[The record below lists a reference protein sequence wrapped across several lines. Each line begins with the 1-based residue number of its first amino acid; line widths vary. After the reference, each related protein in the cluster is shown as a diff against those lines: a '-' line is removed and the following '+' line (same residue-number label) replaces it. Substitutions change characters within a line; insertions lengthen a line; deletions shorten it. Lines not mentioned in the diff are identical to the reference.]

1 MNSHFK
7 HFSKSTL
14 AIVLTVCMLI
24 TCMTVGIVTT
34 DAAKID
40 SESVGYGS
48 IWVEAAQSGATTQN
62 ASGSLTNNAGYV
74 DIDFSGFT
82 VNQNV
87 TCKLKLDN
95 DYFGNG
101 VNMDQGGNYG
111 MSSNGTSSCTF
122 NVKVKKQCTVR
133 FSVSDV
139 NANNNPPYA
148 KLTTTNQTTAWYII
162 GGKSWGTWSTS
173 NVNYELTETG
183 TNTGIYERAIT
194 TTQDNVFFRVHNG
207 TKQFNGSGN
216 KTNTTMA
223 NDTWYGLK
231 EDTDGAFKIS
241 TAGNYTV
248 RVNNADKKI
257 MLIPEAKHTFTVPA
271 LKDSTGTVMGTVTAT
286 YKGQT
291 KSSGET
297 FTEVPA
303 GSNIVLSLNPPTG
316 KKVTDVTCDGATVTG
331 GGNSWS
337 VTMPANDVVDTG
349 VGDDWTFTITDQGTV
364 TVYFNNIKTQ
374 YAKPK
379 AYAWYGSDDRSSV
392 TAEFTEAWTGTAM
405 TRLPNSN
412 IWYIENIPADAKITF
427 VGDNGV
433 NTGKLDIPSGNSA
446 PRYNPGSDPGSPAT
460 GGSWSTYTPRY
471 NEVTVSDGSTLGE
484 SKNSDLFH
492 GLSATMYDYYVD
504 GEIPSGRNLTNWIS
518 GIGTDSSTQGREY
531 SVHDGSKFNWNPY
544 QTLNSAISQY
554 SSDNSVTYP
563 LYFGNLNTNNITDN
577 GVKDYHSNNGMKP
590 IIEGYFNW
598 NNAGHA
604 QNCSVFLSNSHN
616 AATGLT
622 GVTLAGSTI
631 HHYKQSGTDQ
641 NGAPMAM
648 FDEDFLSGE
657 NNASK
662 ALATILRVSTFPVRK
677 TTEGGTSDTVWFDP
691 NGKWGGDQWHEYV
704 WGWFYGHE
712 TASSKWVKFTKDAT
726 TGLFIASGVTGY
738 TGVTVVSLKDETG
751 MTNGGTSWGSPNIA
765 YNNNKADT
773 AIVVAEKAYIRL
785 TAYNT
790 AENATYSGDTITIT
804 GGHDYYQFDS
814 TDGNDNVFI
823 KGIDKD
829 AKTATIDYYRKSDNK
844 IVYTENADNTTKYA
858 GFCPFDWDHLGSDSH
873 AYDLGFGMKL
883 EIPFT
888 VSANGLNDDGTHQV
902 FEFSGDD
909 DLWVFI
915 DGKLVLDLGGDH
927 LKTEGKIDFSDCS
940 VTAEKTQAVSSTYT
954 RNGKFGTDVTGG
966 WFNNNSPNT
975 PHTMTIYYMER
986 GMFDS
991 NLKFGFSFKAIPNQF
1006 KAEKKIKTDK
1016 LNSGLYNTEVN
1027 SATKSGFVIDGNRE
1041 ITWFEKSYHV
1051 GEEFTVEHKAGTQ
1064 AAPHTV
1070 TPISGKTYTVMHN
1083 VGDPTEYT
1091 MGQNGAPNDGTY
1103 KLKRDDMAYFLGQF
1117 PYDSEHPA
1125 VDFNLKEISPSTNK
1139 YKYDQTFAVYDDANN
1154 STEVTT
1160 AAQADNSYTFAFQP
1174 TSIHGMNVLNLR
1186 ARFTNTMKYHDLVL
1200 TKEVNDP
1207 TDTTTAF
1214 TLQILVSKMDGS
1226 TDFLAYPLTYSID
1239 GVPGALPADGKV
1251 TIKPGQYLTIPS
1263 LPEGL
1268 VLKVTEVI
1276 TDENA
1281 YGYSKTTLTKKGGGA
1296 VTTTAAGKG
1305 VTFTMP
1311 DNDVTGVV
1319 KNVKAELY
1327 AMHELHPDSVG
1338 GANCFVKVEV
1348 KNADKTVTRETY
1360 DKTSGTIEVEPK
1372 YLKRDSTDKL
1382 IVTLE
1387 TEPNTGYTLE
1397 GFYDAIAGEIRALN
1411 ATGAIY
1417 TITTNNVGALTAV
1430 VEIPVSS
1437 LFNATTGDQDYTVLP
1452 FYSKLQAG
1460 QKNFTIS
1467 KKILDDKTSTEDY
1480 TISINTK
1487 ESLDASAAAT
1497 PYKGPYT
1504 VVHTEGADTEVGA
1517 DASRATCVVTL
1528 KQNEQIKIAV
1538 TENTYFEIT
1547 EVDPEATIF
1556 HYNHTKVDGT
1566 EVTADVENSIVKLDN
1581 GVLLK
1586 VQASDTD
1593 KTVDIWNKARGYK
1606 LQYFYHGY
1614 LTRYDTVAESG
1625 DGQWYTITGLF
1636 NQSDFDETTGDVQ
1649 LVNNGSAYEVQF
1661 RNDAK
1666 RKDFITRQAPYQDNF
1681 LQGLTWDPKFEGD
1694 GTNSTYAYTAANVGQ
1709 EMVMTTKAIQS
1720 DNRIIYVYFNLPYA
1734 VDETD
1739 NKLDPVE
1746 SEVPEDEGK
1755 ILKIAP
1761 STYGRETIYGNWF
1774 TTDGKYYPEVGKYT
1788 AKFATAPK
1796 EIYQKVVDGDTVT
1809 YQKYIFRYWKME
1821 TVNEGSARNHNLRN
1835 VEEYK
1840 RCYFDQFNM
1849 TFYQDTIVT
1858 PVYEAEGA
1866 ADVELS
1872 PSELE
1877 ARDTEGGNG
1886 VNITFLENSRNQWN
1900 DNGGV
1905 EQEAHA
1911 TAAKKNSGDRVYCDF
1926 LLSFAHN
1933 DNMLQSPLG
1942 KLKTEVE
1949 NEGEEDETTVTT
1961 FVPYKINGTE
1971 VYYSGGIVIE
1981 TVGEMEDEN
1990 NDEKIDEKDILTQA
2004 QYRTKY
2010 GYDNTLSGKVEKY
2023 LNGQS
2028 DHGLNLAITDT
2039 FSAKGFD
2046 NKNQFE
2052 YSTSF
2057 ANRQHGNLSVDRPWK
2072 TKVYRAYT
2080 YLRDYNGSTATASS
2094 LTWDG
2099 SAVTSETEISSIK
2112 SHSGALIKVSM
2123 PVYFTIYEM
2132 ASIQDGAEYNGQGES

>member
-1 MNSHFK
+1 MH
-7 HFSKSTL
+7 
-14 AIVLTVCMLI
+14 
-24 TCMTVGIVTT
+24 
-34 DAAKID
+34 
-40 SESVGYGS
+40 
-48 IWVEAAQSGATTQN
+48 
-62 ASGSLTNNAGYV
+62 
-74 DIDFSGFT
+74 
-82 VNQNV
+82 
-87 TCKLKLDN
+87 
-95 DYFGNG
+95 
-101 VNMDQGGNYG
+101 DQG
-111 MSSNGTSSCTF
+111 
-122 NVKVKKQCTVR
+122 
-133 FSVSDV
+133 
-139 NANNNPPYA
+139 
-148 KLTTTNQTTAWYII
+148 I
-162 GGKSWGTWSTS
+162 
-173 NVNYELTETG
+173 
-183 TNTGIYERAIT
+183 
-194 TTQDNVFFRVHNG
+194 
-207 TKQFNGSGN
+207 
-216 KTNTTMA
+216 
-223 NDTWYGLK
+223 
-231 EDTDGAFKIS
+231 
-241 TAGNYTV
+241 
-248 RVNNADKKI
+248 
-257 MLIPEAKHTFTVPA
+257 
-271 LKDSTGTVMGTVTAT
+271 
-286 YKGQT
+286 
-291 KSSGET
+291 
-297 FTEVPA
+297 
-303 GSNIVLSLNPPTG
+303 
-316 KKVTDVTCDGATVTG
+316 
-331 GGNSWS
+331 
-337 VTMPANDVVDTG
+337 
-349 VGDDWTFTITDQGTV
+349 
-364 TVYFNNIKTQ
+364 
-374 YAKPK
+374 
-379 AYAWYGSDDRSSV
+379 
-392 TAEFTEAWTGTAM
+392 
-405 TRLPNSN
+405 
-412 IWYIENIPADAKITF
+412 
-427 VGDNGV
+427 
-433 NTGKLDIPSGNSA
+433 
-446 PRYNPGSDPGSPAT
+446 
-460 GGSWSTYTPRY
+460 
-471 NEVTVSDGSTLGE
+471 
-484 SKNSDLFH
+484 
-492 GLSATMYDYYVD
+492 
-504 GEIPSGRNLTNWIS
+504 
-518 GIGTDSSTQGREY
+518 
-531 SVHDGSKFNWNPY
+531 
-544 QTLNSAISQY
+544 
-554 SSDNSVTYP
+554 
-563 LYFGNLNTNNITDN
+563 
-577 GVKDYHSNNGMKP
+577 
-590 IIEGYFNW
+590 
-598 NNAGHA
+598 
-604 QNCSVFLSNSHN
+604 
-616 AATGLT
+616 
-622 GVTLAGSTI
+622 
-631 HHYKQSGTDQ
+631 
-641 NGAPMAM
+641 
-648 FDEDFLSGE
+648 
-657 NNASK
+657 
-662 ALATILRVSTFPVRK
+662 
-677 TTEGGTSDTVWFDP
+677 
-691 NGKWGGDQWHEYV
+691 
-704 WGWFYGHE
+704 
-712 TASSKWVKFTKDAT
+712 
-726 TGLFIASGVTGY
+726 
-738 TGVTVVSLKDETG
+738 
-751 MTNGGTSWGSPNIA
+751 
-765 YNNNKADT
+765 
-773 AIVVAEKAYIRL
+773 
-785 TAYNT
+785 
-790 AENATYSGDTITIT
+790 
-804 GGHDYYQFDS
+804 
-814 TDGNDNVFI
+814 
-823 KGIDKD
+823 
-829 AKTATIDYYRKSDNK
+829 
-844 IVYTENADNTTKYA
+844 
-858 GFCPFDWDHLGSDSH
+858 
-873 AYDLGFGMKL
+873 GMKL

-888 VSANGLNDDGTHQV
+888 VSNGGKNDDNTDQV
-902 FEFSGDD
+902 FRFSGDD

-915 DGKLVLDLGGDH
+915 DGKLVLDLGGSH
-927 LKTEGKIDFSDCS
+927 KRTEGEINFASKS
-940 VTAEKTQAVSSTYT
+940 VTANNAQAKASAT
-954 RNGKFGTDVTGG
+954 RNDENVLS
-966 WFNNNSPNT
+966 WFNNDSPNT

-1027 SATKSGFVIDGNRE
+1027 PATKSGFVIDDNRE
-1041 ITWFEKSYHV
+1041 ITWFERSYHV

-1064 AAPHTV
+1064 ANPHTV

-1117 PYDSEHPA
+1117 PYDSEHSA
-1125 VDFNLKEISPSTNK
+1125 VDFNLKEISPATNK

-1160 AAQADNSYTFAFQP
+1160 AGSATDGYTFNFTP
-1174 TSIHGMNVLNLR
+1174 TSNHGMNVLNLR

-1207 TDTTTAF
+1207 ADTEKEF

-1239 GVPGALPADGKV
+1239 GVPGALPVDGKV

-1276 TDENA
+1276 TDEDA

-1387 TEPNTGYTLE
+1387 TQPNTGYTLE

-1417 TITTNNVGALTAV
+1417 TITTNDVGALKAV
-1430 VEIPVSS
+1430 VEIPVRS

-1467 KKILDDKTSTEDY
+1467 KKILDNKTSTEDY
-1480 TISINTK
+1480 TISINIK
-1487 ESLDASAAAT
+1487 DSLDKNAQAT

-1504 VVHTEGADTEVGA
+1504 VVHTEGADTEVGE
-1517 DASRATCVVTL
+1517 DVSRAICEVTL

-1547 EVDPEATIF
+1547 EVNPEATFF
-1556 HYNHTKVDGT
+1556 HYNHTKVDGR
-1566 EVTADVENSIVKLDN
+1566 EVKADVANSIVKLDN

-1586 VQASDTD
+1586 VQATDTD
-1593 KTVDIWNKARGYK
+1593 KKVDIWNKARGYK

-1614 LTRYDTVAESG
+1614 LTRYDTVAES
-1625 DGQWYTITGLF
+1625 DNGQWYTITGLF
-1636 NQSDFDETTGDVQ
+1636 EQSDFDEATGDVQ

-1661 RNDAK
+1661 RTDEK

-1681 LQGLTWDPKFEGD
+1681 LQGLTWDPKFDGE
-1694 GTNSTYAYTAANVGQ
+1694 GTNSTYAYDAANVGQ

-1720 DNRIIYVYFNLPYA
+1720 DNRIINVYFNLPYEVNVA
-1734 VDETD
+1734 D

-1746 SEVPEDEGK
+1746 STEDDNK
-1755 ILKIAP
+1755 VLKIDP
-1761 STYGRETIYGNWF
+1761 STYDRQTIYGNWF
-1774 TTDGKYYPEVGKYT
+1774 TTDGQYYPEVDKYS

-1796 EIYQKVVDGDTVT
+1796 EIYQKVDNGDTVT

-1821 TVNEGSARNHNLRN
+1821 TVNEGSARNHDLRN

-1858 PVYEAEGA
+1858 PVYEAEGEA
-1866 ADVELS
+1866 GVELS
-1872 PSELE
+1872 PSQLE

-1905 EQEAHA
+1905 EQERSDIRE
-1911 TAAKKNSGDRVYCDF
+1911 SGDRVYCDF

-1942 KLKTEVE
+1942 KLKTEVK
-1949 NEGEEDETTVTT
+1949 NEGTDEETTVTT
-1961 FVPYKINGTE
+1961 FVPYMINGTE

-1981 TVGEMEDEN
+1981 TVGEMQDEN
-1990 NDEKIDEKDILTQA
+1990 KDEKIDEKDILTQA
-2004 QYRTKY
+2004 QYRNKY
-2010 GYDNTLSGKVEKY
+2010 GYDNSLSGNVEKY

-2028 DHGLNLAITDT
+2028 DHGVNVAISET

-2057 ANRQHGNLSVDRPWK
+2057 ANRQHGNLSVARTWK

-2080 YLRDYNGSTATASS
+2080 YLRDYDGSAATASN
-2094 LTWDG
+2094 LKWDNQP
-2099 SAVTSETEISSIK
+2099 VTSETEISSIT

>member
-1 MNSHFK
+1 
-7 HFSKSTL
+7 
-14 AIVLTVCMLI
+14 
-24 TCMTVGIVTT
+24 
-34 DAAKID
+34 
-40 SESVGYGS
+40 
-48 IWVEAAQSGATTQN
+48 
-62 ASGSLTNNAGYV
+62 
-74 DIDFSGFT
+74 
-82 VNQNV
+82 
-87 TCKLKLDN
+87 
-95 DYFGNG
+95 
-101 VNMDQGGNYG
+101 
-111 MSSNGTSSCTF
+111 
-122 NVKVKKQCTVR
+122 
-133 FSVSDV
+133 
-139 NANNNPPYA
+139 
-148 KLTTTNQTTAWYII
+148 
-162 GGKSWGTWSTS
+162 
-173 NVNYELTETG
+173 
-183 TNTGIYERAIT
+183 
-194 TTQDNVFFRVHNG
+194 
-207 TKQFNGSGN
+207 
-216 KTNTTMA
+216 
-223 NDTWYGLK
+223 
-231 EDTDGAFKIS
+231 
-241 TAGNYTV
+241 
-248 RVNNADKKI
+248 
-257 MLIPEAKHTFTVPA
+257 
-271 LKDSTGTVMGTVTAT
+271 
-286 YKGQT
+286 
-291 KSSGET
+291 
-297 FTEVPA
+297 
-303 GSNIVLSLNPPTG
+303 
-316 KKVTDVTCDGATVTG
+316 
-331 GGNSWS
+331 
-337 VTMPANDVVDTG
+337 
-349 VGDDWTFTITDQGTV
+349 
-364 TVYFNNIKTQ
+364 
-374 YAKPK
+374 
-379 AYAWYGSDDRSSV
+379 
-392 TAEFTEAWTGTAM
+392 
-405 TRLPNSN
+405 
-412 IWYIENIPADAKITF
+412 
-427 VGDNGV
+427 
-433 NTGKLDIPSGNSA
+433 
-446 PRYNPGSDPGSPAT
+446 
-460 GGSWSTYTPRY
+460 
-471 NEVTVSDGSTLGE
+471 
-484 SKNSDLFH
+484 
-492 GLSATMYDYYVD
+492 
-504 GEIPSGRNLTNWIS
+504 
-518 GIGTDSSTQGREY
+518 
-531 SVHDGSKFNWNPY
+531 
-544 QTLNSAISQY
+544 
-554 SSDNSVTYP
+554 
-563 LYFGNLNTNNITDN
+563 
-577 GVKDYHSNNGMKP
+577 
-590 IIEGYFNW
+590 
-598 NNAGHA
+598 
-604 QNCSVFLSNSHN
+604 
-616 AATGLT
+616 
-622 GVTLAGSTI
+622 
-631 HHYKQSGTDQ
+631 
-641 NGAPMAM
+641 
-648 FDEDFLSGE
+648 
-657 NNASK
+657 
-662 ALATILRVSTFPVRK
+662 
-677 TTEGGTSDTVWFDP
+677 
-691 NGKWGGDQWHEYV
+691 
-704 WGWFYGHE
+704 
-712 TASSKWVKFTKDAT
+712 
-726 TGLFIASGVTGY
+726 
-738 TGVTVVSLKDETG
+738 
-751 MTNGGTSWGSPNIA
+751 
-765 YNNNKADT
+765 
-773 AIVVAEKAYIRL
+773 
-785 TAYNT
+785 
-790 AENATYSGDTITIT
+790 
-804 GGHDYYQFDS
+804 
-814 TDGNDNVFI
+814 
-823 KGIDKD
+823 
-829 AKTATIDYYRKSDNK
+829 
-844 IVYTENADNTTKYA
+844 
-858 GFCPFDWDHLGSDSH
+858 
-873 AYDLGFGMKL
+873 MKL

-888 VSANGLNDDGTHQV
+888 VSNGGKNDDNTDQV
-902 FEFSGDD
+902 FRFSGDD

-940 VTAEKTQAVSSTYT
+940 VTATKTQAVSSTYT

-1027 SATKSGFVIDGNRE
+1027 PATKSDLSIDSPSRQV
-1041 ITWFEKSYHV
+1041 TWFEKSYHV

-1064 AAPHTV
+1064 ADPNTV

-1083 VGDPTEYT
+1083 VGAPTEYT

-1117 PYDSEHPA
+1117 DPNVE
-1125 VDFNLKEISPSTNK
+1125 FKLKEISPSTNK

-1154 STEVTT
+1154 STEVTPAGSAT
-1160 AAQADNSYTFAFQP
+1160 DGYTFNFTP
-1174 TSIHGMNVLNLR
+1174 TSSQGMNVLNLR

-1226 TDFLAYPLTYSID
+1226 ADFLAYPLTYSID
-1239 GVPGALPADGKV
+1239 GVPGALPTDGTV

-1281 YGYSKTTLTKKGGGA
+1281 YGYSKTTLTKVGGGA
-1296 VTTTAAGKG
+1296 VTTTPAGKG
-1305 VTFTMP
+1305 ITFTMP

-1327 AMHELHPDSVG
+1327 VMHELHPDSVG

-1348 KNADKTVTRETY
+1348 KNADKTVTKKTY

-1430 VEIPVSS
+1430 VEIPVRS
-1437 LFNATTGDQDYTVLP
+1437 LFNATTGDQDHTVLP
-1452 FYSKLQAG
+1452 FYSKLQEG

-1467 KKILDDKTSTEDY
+1467 KKILDNKTSTEDY

-1487 ESLDASAAAT
+1487 DSLDASAAAT

-1504 VVHTEGADTEVGA
+1504 VVHTEGADTEVEA
-1517 DASRATCVVTL
+1517 DASRAICVVTL

-1547 EVDPEATIF
+1547 EVNPEATIF

-1566 EVTADVENSIVKLDN
+1566 EVTADVANSIVKLDN

-1593 KTVDIWNKARGYK
+1593 KKVDIWNKARGYK

-1625 DGQWYTITGLF
+1625 NGQWYTITGLF
-1636 NQSDFDETTGDVQ
+1636 EQSDFDEATGDVQ
-1649 LVNNGSAYEVQF
+1649 LVKNGDVYEVQF

-1720 DNRIIYVYFNLPYA
+1720 DNRKIYVYFNLPYEVNA
-1734 VDETD
+1734 TD

-1746 SEVPEDEGK
+1746 STEDDNK
-1755 ILKIAP
+1755 VLKIDEK
-1761 STYGRETIYGNWF
+1761 TYGRDTIYGKWF
-1774 TTDGKYYPEVGKYT
+1774 TTDRVYAPDVDKYS

-1796 EIYQKVVDGDTVT
+1796 EIYRKVVNGDTVT

-1821 TVNEGSARNHNLRN
+1821 TVNKGSTRSHNLRN

-1840 RCYFDQFNM
+1840 KCYFDQFNM
-1849 TFYQDTIVT
+1849 TFYQDTFVT
-1858 PVYEAEGA
+1858 PVYEAEGT

-1872 PSELE
+1872 PSQLE
-1877 ARDTEGGNG
+1877 ARDTAGGNG

-1905 EQEAHA
+1905 EQENPAR
-1911 TAAKKNSGDRVYCDF
+1911 TVSGDRVYCDF

-1942 KLKTEVE
+1942 KLKTVVE
-1949 NEGEEDETTVTT
+1949 NEGKDEETTVTT
-1961 FVPYKINGTE
+1961 FVPYKISGTE

-1990 NDEKIDEKDILTQA
+1990 NNGEIDEKDILTQA
-2004 QYRTKY
+2004 QYRNKY
-2010 GYDNTLSGKVEKY
+2010 GYDNSLSGNVEKY

-2028 DHGLNLAITDT
+2028 DHGVNVAISET

-2057 ANRQHGNLSVDRPWK
+2057 ANRQHGDLSFARPWK

-2080 YLRDYNGSTATASS
+2080 YLRDYNGSTANASN
-2094 LTWDG
+2094 LRWDNQP
-2099 SAVTSETEISSIK
+2099 VTSETEISSIT

-2132 ASIQDGAEYNGQGES
+2132 ASIQDGAEYTGQGES